1 MGICSGISTEWLFI
15 HCFQIELEFG
25 VLVFVEGGKPENPEK
40 NPRSRDENQQQ
51 TQSTCDAGFGNRTRV
66 TAVGGECSHH
76 CAIPAPHLIRVHS
89 LEIKELISIIFPKEN
104 NFTSFVLSPFLL
116 NLSQVLSSDFWVFG
130 FIFRGK
136 SDL

>member
-1 MGICSGISTEWLFI
+1 MTSR
-15 HCFQIELEFG
+15 
-25 VLVFVEGGKPENPEK
+25 EN
-40 NPRSRDENQQQ
+40 DLL
-51 TQSTCDAGFGNRTRV
+51 
-66 TAVGGECSHH
+66 
-76 CAIPAPHLIRVHS
+76 HLIRVHS
-89 LEIKELISIIFPKEN
+89 LEIKELISIIFSKEN